1 MVAWHKDLEGGLTQA
16 PARLA
21 LSLGDTR
28 KYIFGADLFDALTTV
43 SGADGPARLRFQ
55 RLSDKAVDMRF
66 DRPDLASPGF
76 CGLFAYTKGGLPS
89 IAWLQERDE
98 RVASRSALMDREAI
112 NGAAFGTDSAEVERD
127 PRFSVGKSGLILLI
141 ALLERRFPDDAW
153 NLGEMEA
160 PSPQDSGRD
169 IRVKQTRRIGKFLFA
184 SIEADNRPWGQL
196 TLAATPYVEEVET

>member
-1 MVAWHKDLEGGLTQA
+1 MAGHKDLEGGLTHA

-28 KYIFGADLFDALTTV
+28 TYIFGADLFDALATV
-43 SGADGPARLRFQ
+43 SGADGPTRLSFQ
-55 RLSDKAVDMRF
+55 RLSDKAIDMRF
-66 DRPDLASPGF
+66 DRPDLESPDF
-76 CGLFAYTKGGLPS
+76 CGLFAYVKGGLPR

-112 NGAAFGTDSAEVERD
+112 NGAAFGTDSVEVERD
-127 PRFSVGKSGLILLI
+127 PRFSVAKSGLILLI
-141 ALLERRFPDDAW
+141 ALLERLCPDDAW
-153 NLGEMEA
+153 NLAQMEA
-160 PSPQDSGRD
+160 LRPQDVGRD

-196 TLAATPYVEEVET
+196 TLAATPYVEKVET